1 MPARIKDLV
10 VDAADHQALAD
21 WWCAALGYER
31 RRPLGQPPPPAE
43 WAVAIHHPQDAGP
56 VVWFNPVPDPKT
68 GRNRVRFDV
77 WGDTGELLALGATM
91 VRRHDED
98 TEWDVLADP
107 EGNEFGVFAPRASG
121 LHLSG
126 GRTTL

>member
-31 RRPLGQPPPPAE
+31 RRPLGRPPQPPE
-43 WAVAIHHPQDAGP
+43 WPVAIHHPQDAGP
-56 VVWFNPVPDPKT
+56 VIWFTPVPDPKT

-77 WGDTGELLALGATM
+77 WGDTDGFLALGATM
-91 VRRHDED
+91 VRRHGED
-98 TEWDVLADP
+98 TGWDVLADP
-107 EGNEFGVFAPRASG
+107 EGNEFGVFAPRTSG
-121 LHLSG
+121 LHGPG
-126 GRTTL
+126 GGTAR